1 MASSSDLAD
10 ETPFGRH
17 LGSLHE
23 ALDCLERESARLQ
36 RWGTHL
42 ADVLLDGGR
51 LLAVGNGGSAAHAA
65 HFTSELV
72 GRYRCDRPP
81 MAALALGAE
90 SSALTAIANDWRFE
104 DVFARQVHAFGRPGD
119 VLFAFST
126 SGRSPNVLAAV
137 EAAHEVGMVSWAATG
152 AAPNPLLGA
161 AHDGIAVPA
170 ASTATVQEVH
180 QVAIHLLCES
190 VDARVQ
196 EVVR

>member
-1 MASSSDLAD
+1 
-10 ETPFGRH
+10 
-17 LGSLHE
+17 
-23 ALDCLERESARLQ
+23 
-36 RWGTHL
+36 
-42 ADVLLDGGR
+42 
-51 LLAVGNGGSAAHAA
+51 
-65 HFTSELV
+65 
-72 GRYRCDRPP
+72 

-152 AAPNPLLGA
+152 ATPNPLLGA

-196 EVVR
+196 EVLR